1 MLLAL
6 LDAKIAGYVN
16 TTNRQNSLLDI
27 HYQPRARQ
35 SDVVNDPYTLA
46 VIDFSSQSQFTDEKR
61 IIVGTPA
68 LTGGDL
74 LEVWRTNEIPESG
87 NFGEIQYRRTSA
99 LIFGQLLIPS
109 DSGSMESLTQK
120 IYQQISHL
128 QLELSFEKMIRVWNY
143 LPWINRHDEG
153 LERYQSFCVGRH
165 QAIDTSI
172 GYESHLPAAT
182 AVGTHDGNIL
192 VYFLAAHE
200 DGMQIENPRQ
210 VSAFAYPSKYAPKS
224 PTFSRAVV
232 KQWGEQKHLYI
243 SGTASI
249 LGHETRHVNKPGEQ
263 LDECLNNIDI
273 LIAEADRETGLG
285 IKDASELTG
294 IKLYLRNQDYLEE
307 TIDHLKKRLGDKV
320 KLMVLHADI
329 CRGDLLLEIE
339 GFYSGS

>member
-1 MLLAL
+1 M
-6 LDAKIAGYVN
+6 N
-16 TTNRQNSLLDI
+16 TTYRQNSLLDI
-27 HYQPRARQ
+27 HYQQRSSLP
-35 SDVVNDPYTLA
+35 DVVNDPYTLA

-74 LEVWRTNEIPESG
+74 LEVWQTNEIPENG
-87 NFGEIQYRRTSA
+87 IFGEIQYRTTST
-99 LIFGQLLIPS
+99 LIFGQLLMSS
-109 DSGSMESLTQK
+109 DSGDMESLTQA
-120 IYQQISHL
+120 IYQQISQL
-128 QLELSFEKMIRVWNY
+128 QHEMSFEKMIRVWNY
-143 LPWINRHDEG
+143 LPWINRHDDG

-165 QAIDTSI
+165 QAIDTSV

-182 AVGTHDGNIL
+182 AIGTHDDHVL
-192 VYFLAAHE
+192 VYFLAARE
-200 DGMQIENPRQ
+200 DGIQIENPRQ

-232 KQWGEQKHLYI
+232 KQWGEKKHLYI

-249 LGHETRHVNKPGEQ
+249 LGHETRHVNQPDEQ

-285 IKDASELTG
+285 IKGASDLTG
-294 IKLYLRNQDYLEE
+294 IKLYLRNRDHLED

-320 KLMVLHADI
+320 NLIVPHADI
-329 CRGDLLLEIE
+329 CRDDLLLEIE
-339 GFYSGS
+339 GLYSGK